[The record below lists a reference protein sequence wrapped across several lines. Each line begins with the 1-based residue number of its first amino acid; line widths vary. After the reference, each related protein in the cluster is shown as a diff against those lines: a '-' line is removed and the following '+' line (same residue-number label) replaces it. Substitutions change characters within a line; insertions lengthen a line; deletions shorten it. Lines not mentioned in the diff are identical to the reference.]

1 MNALGGPNTVPAAGA
16 DIFPTAA
23 CLRWE
28 RWGIAVR
35 SCSCNRYAVELI
47 AGDEDIAQI
56 VFEHKSQQLIVW
68 LSDGPAVFFVMAYS
82 QTVALGNLLEAFVV
96 VGISSARVLD
106 AVDVAVVMHHLVKQ
120 RCADVFNGSCERTGP
135 DIDFVAAASDGY
147 PSIVSHRE
155 VTICSR
161 CRLDSNGGS
170 CKCIFK
176 KSLIEQVKQLV
187 EISCNAI
194 I

>member
-1 MNALGGPNTVPAAGA
+1 M
-16 DIFPTAA
+16 
-23 CLRWE
+23 
-28 RWGIAVR
+28 
-35 SCSCNRYAVELI
+35 
-47 AGDEDIAQI
+47 
-56 VFEHKSQQLIVW
+56 
-68 LSDGPAVFFVMAYS
+68 
-82 QTVALGNLLEAFVV
+82 ALGNLLEAFVV
-96 VGISSARVLD
+96 VGIASARVLD
-106 AVDVAVVMHHLVKQ
+106 AVDMAVVMHHLVEQ
-120 RCADVFNGSCERTGP
+120 RCADVFDWPCERTGS
-135 DIDFVAAASDGY
+135 DVDFIAAASDGY
-147 PSIVSHRE
+147 PSVISHRE